1 MAGLMNSGNQKWGFH
16 PGKDFNSLPCCRA
29 QLFFKLEVARREPAC
44 LKRAQIVRLI
54 VNSTVLS
61 PKRLF
66 ETEQT
71 HPKLE
76 QLTAP
81 TNSPRAVNLMN
92 SKGLEYKRERYS
104 KCQNPKG
111 SVPWISL
118 EQKPPASAESS
129 GPYTSRWV

>member
-1 MAGLMNSGNQKWGFH
+1 MNSGNQKWGFH

-71 HPKLE
+71 HPKLG
-76 QLTAP
+76 QSGYLAD
-81 TNSPRAVNLMN
+81 PRQRVNRL
-92 SKGLEYKRERYS
+92 KGKRLECGRERHL
-104 KCQNPKG
+104 KCENQG
-111 SVPWISL
+111 GRLPWIFL
-118 EQKPPASAESS
+118 
-129 GPYTSRWV
+129 GPN